1 MARKSSLLEA
11 IFPTRCGLCGLV
23 GPSFVCEF
31 CETEMLPSGKCL
43 AQVDEMVSWYG
54 AVYDYTGRAAQAVRR
69 LKFNRVT
76 SVAEW
81 MSDQVAAKLTLEN
94 LKYDLAIPVPI
105 HWSRRC
111 LRGFNQSELLSTKI
125 PRVSAGLL
133 RFRRTKPQVGLSAEE
148 RLENLRGAFRAN
160 ESLKGKSVLIV
171 DDVIT
176 SGGTI
181 IECARALKNAGAIEV
196 NAIAFCGSS
205 SYENDSV
212 LPKS

>member
-1 MARKSSLLEA
+1 
-11 IFPTRCGLCGLV
+11 
-23 GPSFVCEF
+23 
-31 CETEMLPSGKCL
+31 MLPAGRFL
-43 AQVDEMVSWYG
+43 AQVDELVNWYG
-54 AVYDYTGRAAQAVRR
+54 AVFDYTGRAAQAVRR

-76 SVAEW
+76 SIAEW
-81 MSDQVAAKLTLEN
+81 MSDQMAAKLTAEALN
-94 LKYDLAIPVPI
+94 YDLAIPVPI

-111 LRGFNQSELLSTKI
+111 LRGFNQSELLAGKI
-125 PRVSAGLL
+125 PNVSAGLL
-133 RFRRTKPQVGLSAEE
+133 RFRRTKPQVGLTAEE
-148 RLENLRGAFRAN
+148 RLENLRGAFRARQSI
-160 ESLKGKSVLIV
+160 EGKSVLLI

-181 IECARALKNAGAIEV
+181 IECARALREAGASEV